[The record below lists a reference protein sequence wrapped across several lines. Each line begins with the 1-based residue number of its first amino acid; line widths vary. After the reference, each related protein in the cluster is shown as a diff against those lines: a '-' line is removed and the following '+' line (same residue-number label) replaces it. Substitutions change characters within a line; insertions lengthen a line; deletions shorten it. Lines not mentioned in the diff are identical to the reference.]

1 MDYAAHL
8 GLWAQLYRRD
18 VRGAN
23 DPALLR
29 EGMQSMKRGMRGFVR
44 FGIVIAVPLSLI
56 GVGLIAYAVMDP
68 SAKSMTYRG
77 PSFAE
82 AKEATR
88 RAVFLNTAQKMTT
101 DAAYRHNLEELFRV
115 CRHEAIAAGAA
126 EGLSEAQV
134 DASISEL
141 WEADARR
148 LRGASDEEFR
158 QFARES
164 GEVVNRFLST
174 LPDERFL
181 SVELIARSALS
192 Q

>member
-1 MDYAAHL
+1 
-8 GLWAQLYRRD
+8 
-18 VRGAN
+18 
-23 DPALLR
+23 
-29 EGMQSMKRGMRGFVR
+29 MKGVVRGFVR
-44 FGIVIAVPLSLI
+44 LGIVIAVPLLLI
-56 GVGLIAYAVMDP
+56 GVGLIAYDLVTP
-68 SAKSMTYRG
+68 SPKSTTDRG

-101 DAAYRHNLEELFRV
+101 DAAYKHNLEELFRV

-134 DASISEL
+134 DVAISEL
-141 WEADARR
+141 WEADVRR
-148 LRGASDEEFR
+148 LKGASDEEFR

-164 GEVVNRFLST
+164 GEVVNRFLSA
-174 LPDERFL
+174 LPDDRFR
-181 SVELIARSALS
+181 SVKLIARSALS